1 MTNNEQSGVG
11 GLSFTDDMS
20 IEWRRVEREPD
31 EARLAI
37 VNESNESFLRAV
49 SVIGAFPGEF
59 SEEEVASSQEVARL
73 DLKINLLLDLVSE
86 LIYQQSS
93 IPPRRTATVSAR
105 EIAWRDE
112 NPPALDDILFMQV
125 YIQHGT
131 PKPLSVY
138 GRVVA
143 VQGEGDASTN
153 RVRYLGLSPSAQSWL
168 DKLVFRHHRR
178 EVAFRR
184 RADADD

>member
-1 MTNNEQSGVG
+1 MTNDDESDPG
-11 GLSFTDDMS
+11 GLAFTDDIS
-20 IEWRRVEREPD
+20 IAWRPVEQVPD

-59 SEEEVASSQEVARL
+59 SEEEMASSQEVARL
-73 DLKINLLLDLVSE
+73 DLKINLLLDLVSQ
-86 LIYQQSS
+86 LIYQQSNV
-93 IPPRRTATVSAR
+93 PARRTVTISTS
-105 EIAWRDE
+105 EISWRDDT
-112 NPPALDDILFMQV
+112 PPALGDTVFMQV

-143 VQGEGDASTN
+143 VQDDNPHSSN

-168 DKLVFRHHRR
+168 DKLIFRHHRR

-184 RADADD
+184 RAHLSE

>member
-1 MTNNEQSGVG
+1 MTDNDQSGLG
-11 GLSFTDDMS
+11 GLSFSDAIS
-20 IEWRRVEREPD
+20 IEWRRVEQMPD

-59 SEEEVASSQEVARL
+59 SEEEVASSQEIARL
-73 DLKINLLLDLVSE
+73 DLKISLLLDLVSE

-93 IPPRRTATVSAR
+93 VPPRRTVTVSAK

-112 NPPALDDILFMQV
+112 HPPALGDTVFIQV

-131 PKPLSVY
+131 PKPLSLY
-138 GRVVA
+138 GQVVA
-143 VQGEGDASTN
+143 VQDTDESTCN

-184 RADADD
+184 RVHVED

>member
-1 MTNNEQSGVG
+1 MTSSDQSDWA
-11 GLSFTDDMS
+11 GLAFTDEIS
-20 IEWRRVEREPD
+20 IEWRLVEQMPD

-49 SVIGAFPGEF
+49 SVVGAFPGEF
-59 SEEEVASSQEVARL
+59 SEEEVASSQEIARL

-86 LIYQQSS
+86 LLYQQSS
-93 IPPRRTATVSAR
+93 VPARRTVTVSTN

-112 NPPALDDILFMQV
+112 HPPALGDIVFLQV

-131 PKPLSVY
+131 PKPLSLY
-138 GRVVA
+138 GSVVA
-143 VQGEGDASTN
+143 VQDDTPQSRN

-168 DKLVFRHHRR
+168 DKLIFRHHRR

-184 RADADD
+184 RAHHEK